1 VGSTKARRPPAGP
14 DEPLRPLAV
23 DPAPG
28 ETATRLTAVVAPPE
42 REPAVQPN
50 RRRILGAALKEF
62 AARGYDGATTAG
74 VARRAGVTQPLVHYY
89 FDSKS
94 VLWQAAMTHIIGE
107 MKNSFGTDLNELS
120 DLSPV
125 DQLKVLVRR
134 FVYFSAAHPEFG
146 CILSFEGAVGGPR
159 LEWLLEQQSN
169 VQLALVAQLISDGQ
183 AEGWIKPLPL
193 DHLVTCLGAA
203 AGYIFVVRATMAH
216 LYEMDVDDP
225 ETVERHADTIVEL
238 FFNGML
244 QTPAEPVAV
253 S

>member
-1 VGSTKARRPPAGP
+1 MGSTKASRPRAVPT
-14 DEPLRPLAV
+14 ERSRPVAV
-23 DPAPG
+23 DA
-28 ETATRLTAVVAPPE
+28 TAAGAKPRLSAVSPPPEPEATAPPN
-42 REPAVQPN
+42 RE
-50 RRRILGAALKEF
+50 RILDAALKEF

-94 VLWQAAMTHIIGE
+94 VLWQAAMTHIIEE
-107 MKNSFGTDLNELS
+107 MKSSFGTDLNELS

-146 CILSFEGAVGGPR
+146 CILSFEGAVGGHR
-159 LEWLLEQQSN
+159 LEWLLEQQST
-169 VQLALVAQLISDGQ
+169 VQLALVAQLISQGE

-203 AGYIFVVRATMAH
+203 AGYIFVVRASMAQ
-216 LYEMDVDDP
+216 LYAMDVDDP
-225 ETVERHADTIVEL
+225 ETVERHADTIIEL

-244 QTPAEPVAV
+244 QTPADQAAA